1 MPHYLIRASYTP
13 ETWATLVKNPQN
25 RREAVR
31 QLIEASGGRLEAL
44 YYAFG
49 EDDAFVLVEGP
60 DNVSA
65 AALAIAVSASGAF
78 KSFTTTVLM
87 TAEEAMEAMRKA
99 QGVGYR
105 SPGR

>member
-13 ETWATLVKNPQN
+13 ETVAAMLKNPQN

-31 QLIEASGGRLEAL
+31 PTIERMGGKLEAF
-44 YYAFG
+44 YFAFG
-49 EDDAFVLVEGP
+49 EDDVYVLVEVP

-65 AALAIAVSASGAF
+65 AALALAVTASGAF
-78 KSFTTTVLM
+78 KSFSTTVLM
-87 TAEEAMEAMRKA
+87 TAEEALEAMHKA

-105 SPGR
+105 PPS